1 MPAEWPTWKP
11 SDRNMLGACTC
22 QALWEAL
29 GCACPWGGGRF
40 CDCPKSRSSLGSTG
54 NPEPARDSGWG
65 RPQRRCGPVPV
76 LELLC
81 PAGAQAPSGQRSV
94 CLGFTASLMLK
105 ECQARVRARHARVS
119 VRGECYT
126 LVAWLREVCSVH
138 FFI

>member
-1 MPAEWPTWKP
+1 M
-11 SDRNMLGACTC
+11 
-22 QALWEAL
+22 
-29 GCACPWGGGRF
+29 
-40 CDCPKSRSSLGSTG
+40 
-54 NPEPARDSGWG
+54 
-65 RPQRRCGPVPV
+65 PV

-138 FFI
+138 FFILQIFLSMCRVISIMLFLQIQQ